1 MDFFAKDRLP
11 SGQGRM
17 SARYAGAAPAGMAA
31 AGRRTFLR
39 GTAGMLLMSGFSS
52 VLLSACGGGEVG
64 LAPTP
69 RLTSVENFRDV
80 AGEAEGYATVDG
92 RRVRRG
98 VFYRSNALTLSDA
111 DKRLLD
117 ALGIVAV
124 YDLRTP
130 GEIARTPDVLPG
142 RASYAAINIAGADD
156 VQLPALATSADAI
169 ALREAAER
177 SYVTGGIP
185 RAGYRTLFT
194 QLANTP
200 GAQLFHDAAGAD
212 TAGWVAAVLLSIAN
226 VPFDV
231 IMEDYLLTNTD
242 AAVSIKAA
250 LDALRA
256 QQGEDIVAIE
266 TPLFNVQASFLQA
279 GFDQVQASYG
289 TMANYLTQGLGL
301 SRATIDTLR
310 DKLVV

>member
-11 SGQGRM
+11 SGHVRLPP
-17 SARYAGAAPAGMAA
+17 RYAGTALAGAA

-39 GTAGMLLMSGFSS
+39 GTAGLLLVSGFGS
-52 VLLSACGGGEVG
+52 VLLSACGGGEAEP
-64 LAPTP
+64 APTP

-80 AGEAEGYATVDG
+80 AGPTEGYVTVDG
-92 RRVRRG
+92 RHVRRG
-98 VFYRSNALTLSDA
+98 VLYRSNVLTLSDS

-117 ALGIVAV
+117 VLDIATV

-142 RASYAAINIAGADD
+142 RAMYTAINIAGTDD
-156 VQLPALATSADAI
+156 VQRPTLGSAADAI

-200 GAQLFHDAAGAD
+200 GAQIFHDAAGAD
-212 TAGWVAAVLLSIAN
+212 SAGWVAAVLLSIAN

-231 IMEDYLLTNTD
+231 IMEDYLLTNTV
-242 AAVSIKAA
+242 AAVSIASA

-256 QQGEDIVAIE
+256 EQGEDIAAIE
-266 TPLFNVQASFLQA
+266 TPLFNVQSSFLQA

-289 TMANYLTQGLGL
+289 TMANYLTHGLGL
-301 SRATIDTLR
+301 AQATIDTLR